1 VIPLAMIVVFVLC
14 FGIVVGTYWLLIVR
28 PEKGLLDRL
37 QPKDDGP
44 KVMKGVLKKEAR
56 PPAWRK
62 HARFVVEPALR
73 LLEQAGT
80 RESLDAFLGLSL
92 LLGIAGAAAILRYAP
107 QAGIALALLVAVLL
121 GAIPTVVVRQI
132 RARRI
137 SKFEDKFPEA
147 IDLVAR
153 ALRAGH
159 ALPIGLG
166 MVADELPP
174 PVGKEFRILFDEQNF
189 GLTLPDAL
197 RNFARRN
204 PLLDARFFV
213 VAILIQ
219 RESGGNLAEV
229 LDNLSQ
235 VIRERFKIKRE
246 ISVKSAHGRLTGAV
260 LASLPPGLFL
270 LNGLA
275 SGGKSIAAL
284 MTPEGLVLV
293 YVAIGLEVLGIVT
306 LNKLVKIDY

>member
-1 VIPLAMIVVFVLC
+1 VIPLAMIAVFVLC
-14 FGIVVGTYWLLIVR
+14 FSIVLGAYWLLIVR
-28 PEKGLLDRL
+28 PERDVLDRL
-37 QPKDDGP
+37 KPADDGP
-44 KVMKGVLKKEAR
+44 KIMKGVLKKEAR
-56 PPAWRK
+56 PPAWRQ
-62 HARFVVEPALR
+62 HAKPLAEPAAR
-73 LLEQAGT
+73 LLEQAGS
-80 RESLDAFLGLSL
+80 RESVESFLGLSL
-92 LLGIAGAAAILRYAP
+92 LLAVAGGAAMLKFVPA
-107 QAGIALALLVAVLL
+107 AGVVLALLIAALL
-121 GAIPTVVVRQI
+121 GAIPTVVMRQI
-132 RARRI
+132 RAHRM
-137 SKFEDKFPEA
+137 SKFEEKFPEA

-166 MVADELPP
+166 MVADELPA

-229 LDNLSQ
+229 LDNLSE

-284 MTPEGLVLV
+284 MSPEGMVLI